1 MKNLT
6 RGERFQDARQV
17 HNQHGKQTMK
27 EVELATGVNESMIA
41 NLENDEKFRSVG
53 YDKITKLAIHYGV
66 SADYLLGL
74 SPYPRPIVLDDLCI
88 RMLRNMDASLQEIKR
103 YYAGSTQS
111 EVKTNGND

>member
-27 EVELATGVNESMIA
+27 EVELATGVSESMIA

-74 SPYPRPIVLDDLCI
+74 SPYPKLIGLDDICI
-88 RMLRNMDASLQEIKR
+88 RMLNNMDASLQEIKR
-103 YYAGSTQS
+103 YYAGNIQA
-111 EVKTNGND
+111 EVNANGHD

>member
-1 MKNLT
+1 MVNLT
-6 RGERFQDARQV
+6 RGERFKDARLV

-41 NLENDEKFRSVG
+41 NLEDDEKLRSVG

-74 SPYPRPIVLDDLCI
+74 SPYPRLIVLDDICA
-88 RMLRNMDASLQEIKR
+88 RMLSNMDASLQGIKR
-103 YYAGSTQS
+103 YYAGSTQA
-111 EVKTNGND
+111 EVKGNGHD